1 MHGYATNH
9 TPIEAMESRI
19 EIPFGKHDINKQG
32 SCLDASLVIT
42 EGVFYQTRTQ
52 LDVSIS
58 A

>member
-1 MHGYATNH
+1 
-9 TPIEAMESRI
+9 MESRI

-42 EGVFYQTRTQ
+42 EGVFYQTKTQ
-52 LDVSIS
+52 LDVSIN

>member
-1 MHGYATNH
+1 VYGYATDH
-9 TPIEAMESRI
+9 TPIEAIESWI

-42 EGVFYQTRTQ
+42 EGVFYQTKTQ

>member
-1 MHGYATNH
+1 MYGYATNH
-9 TPIEAMESRI
+9 TPIEAIESRI
-19 EIPFGKHDINKQG
+19 EIPFGKHNINKQG

-42 EGVFYQTRTQ
+42 EGVFYQTKTQ